1 MSGTITQFQRDR
13 GGVGTLL
20 GEDRKSYTFRR
31 TDVRAV
37 WFHDLTEGATVALES
52 PKNPFGDPGSP
63 SERFRLIPSLAPCGA
78 LFVRCI
84 CFRHRTIFGRRRP
97 RQLAEFSHEHLDD
110 LRVISDRKLP

>member
-37 WFHDLTEGATVALES
+37 WFHDLTEGATVALE
-52 PKNPFGDPGSP
+52 PQEPFGDPGSP
-63 SERFRLIPSLAPCGA
+63 SERFRLIPSLAPWGA
-78 LFVRCI
+78 LFVRFSAFAI
-84 CFRHRTIFGRRRP
+84 GRSSAVRRTWPAGRVQP
-97 RQLAEFSHEHLDD
+97 
-110 LRVISDRKLP
+110 